1 MVIKLKNMKKYI
13 AVSDIDPNEF
23 VILNAKSP
31 EDAAFELLEGLG
43 WSIKES
49 NKKEDMDENQYEFS
63 F

>member
-1 MVIKLKNMKKYI
+1 MVNKLNKMKKYI
-13 AVSDIDPNEF
+13 AVSDIDPNESI
-23 VILNAKSP
+23 VLNAKSP

-49 NKKEDMDENQYEFS
+49 NKKEDIDENQYEFN